1 MSSGITIVP
10 VGEHGS
16 SYGVLGSRCD
26 PKTGDNEKA
35 PTGPLAAIGMKPPAK
50 YSGRK
55 SRVDGAPVRTSPVA
69 TTIIRSNP

>member
-26 PKTGDNEKA
+26 PKGDNEKA
-35 PTGPLAAIGMKPPAK
+35 PTGPLAAIGMKPSAT

-55 SRVDGAPVRTSPVA
+55 SRAHGAPVRTSPVA